1 MPIAVTVVLSVLLL
15 LLLALLLRVKF
26 TLEYREA
33 VVLKWHILGLSFA
46 LFPKTEKHV
55 HPRRY
60 TPRAIR
66 RRKRRAQKKRA
77 RKLRRANK
85 RAKRNAKKTGG
96 KPRVRVGLHE
106 NVILLRA
113 LAAAL
118 LRKTGKRLHLKAAR
132 VHIRVATGD
141 AATTA
146 VLYGAVCA
154 SLAYLLAIL
163 ERTTRLTA
171 GPKGISVVAD
181 YLAERPTAD
190 VRLVFSARVW
200 ELLALLFTAALA
212 AVKHRHTKKQKR
224 TEDKL

>member
-1 MPIAVTVVLSVLLL
+1 MPISVTVVLSVLLL

-106 NVILLRA
+106 NIILLRA

-163 ERTTRLTA
+163 A
-171 GPKGISVVAD
+171 WMYAP
-181 YLAERPTAD
+181 
-190 VRLVFSARVW
+190 
-200 ELLALLFTAALA
+200 LL
-212 AVKHRHTKKQKR
+212 
-224 TEDKL
+224 